1 MVAPEP
7 PVCQPL
13 FSHKECDMIK
23 LLPAVLLGLLAATPA
38 LAQPPLPTTHIVV
51 RSPAGQRQL
60 DQRLTA
66 AAIEACGSAVD
77 WDVPGK
83 NAVRQCRAQV
93 QAQLTPLRAARIA
106 AATTPTVAIAAR

>member
-1 MVAPEP
+1 
-7 PVCQPL
+7 
-13 FSHKECDMIK
+13 MIK
-23 LLPAVLLGLLAATPA
+23 LLPAVLLGLLATPA
-38 LAQPPLPTTHIVV
+38 LAQPLAPTQIVV
-51 RSPAGQRQL
+51 RTADLDLASPAGQRQL

>member
-1 MVAPEP
+1 
-7 PVCQPL
+7 
-13 FSHKECDMIK
+13 MIK
-23 LLPAVLLGLLAATPA
+23 LLPAVLLGLLATPA
-38 LAQPPLPTTHIVV
+38 LAQPLAPTQIVV
-51 RSPAGQRQL
+51 RTDDLDLASPAGQRKL

-83 NAVRQCRAQV
+83 NAVRQCRVQV

>member
-1 MVAPEP
+1 
-7 PVCQPL
+7 
-13 FSHKECDMIK
+13 MIK
-23 LLPAVLLGLLAATPA
+23 LFPAVLLGLLAATPA
-38 LAQPPLPTTHIVV
+38 LAQPPLAATHIVV
-51 RSPAGQRQL
+51 RTADLDLASPAGQRKL